1 MQNDTSTEKQA
12 QEKQMVFFPDF
23 LFKEAVAALIVVI
36 AVVALAVFLPIGM
49 GDPADPSDS
58 AFKPK
63 PEWYFMSAFY
73 LLKLFPSSIEIVPT
87 VIGPTIGFI
96 FLTFMP
102 FMDKNPERSAKK
114 RPVAMALTVCVVL
127 SVIILTVL
135 GIYMD

>member
-1 MQNDTSTEKQA
+1 MQNDTTTEKQVE
-12 QEKQMVFFPDF
+12 EKQMVFFPDF

-63 PEWYFMSAFY
+63 PEWYFMSAYY
-73 LLKLFPSSIEIVPT
+73 LLKLFPSSIEIIPT
-87 VIGPTIGFI
+87 VIGPSIGLL

-102 FMDKNPERSAKK
+102 FIDKHPERSPRR
-114 RPVAMALTVCVVL
+114 RPRAMMITIFTVIAAIVLT
-127 SVIILTVL
+127 IL
-135 GIYMD
+135 GIYIE